1 MYPVHGNIKR
11 ALIGV
16 MESYEIPG
24 GLVVRYNNLFNK
36 TISNNR
42 RALDWIWKIAD
53 EEFGL
58 GEAPEHSR
66 RHPEPCSYRVVH
78 VDRTY
83 LISSSNENKENSG
96 NNSDGGETRWQYRP
110 LCAVRKSIGV
120 VVSPRLYQ
128 SALER
133 TGYIPRTERNYTV
146 GKSLFNEYPLFR
158 ELETSMVRPIST
170 NKLSVSSCC
179 YPGNEEK

>member
-1 MYPVHGNIKR
+1 MYPMHGNIKR

-16 MESYEIPG
+16 IESYEIPG

-83 LISSSNENKENSG
+83 LISSSNENEENSG
-96 NNSDGGETRWQYRP
+96 NNSDGGETRWQYNMAVARVCTRITESRGFTAKYRP
-110 LCAVRKSIGV
+110 LYAVRKSIGV

-133 TGYIPRTERNYTV
+133 TGY
-146 GKSLFNEYPLFR
+146 
-158 ELETSMVRPIST
+158 VRGRR
-170 NKLSVSSCC
+170 L
-179 YPGNEEK
+179 

>member
-1 MYPVHGNIKR
+1 MYLMRGNIKR
-11 ALIGV
+11 ALLGV
-16 MESYEIPG
+16 IESYEIPG

-42 RALDWIWKIAD
+42 RALDWIWKIAA

-66 RHPEPCSYRVVH
+66 RHPEPCGDSRARGSH
-78 VDRTY
+78 T
-83 LISSSNENKENSG
+83 
-96 NNSDGGETRWQYRP
+96 
-110 LCAVRKSIGV
+110 AVRCKSIGV

-133 TGYIPRTERNYTV
+133 TGY
-146 GKSLFNEYPLFR
+146 
-158 ELETSMVRPIST
+158 VRGRR
-170 NKLSVSSCC
+170 L
-179 YPGNEEK
+179 